1 METKD
6 VIAIAGVVA
15 ALGALGL
22 GVYNVLRTRKIARL
36 LDWLFVND
44 KRFELLRTSI
54 ETETLLIRVRTSLER
69 MHFKLI
75 AERSELSPVGREAV
89 QKHIAQTE
97 KAIGNLDAMIV
108 SHRQLVTDDLT
119 SPSKPTPKLIQT
131 INEVLNTTKNGYSQ
145 ALCLQA
151 EMDAHIAAAKDF
163 LTSAELLTEKGKH

>member
-6 VIAIAGVVA
+6 VIGIAGVVV
-15 ALGALGL
+15 ALGL
-22 GVYNVLRTRKIARL
+22 GVYNVLRTRQIARL

-69 MHFKLI
+69 LHFKLI
-75 AERSELSPVGREAV
+75 AKRSELSPVGREAV

-97 KAIGNLDAMIV
+97 KAIADLEAMIV
-108 SHRQLVTDDLT
+108 SHRQLVTGDFT
-119 SPSKPTPKLIQT
+119 SPSKPTAKLIQT
-131 INEVLNTTKNGYSQ
+131 INELLNTTKNGYSQ